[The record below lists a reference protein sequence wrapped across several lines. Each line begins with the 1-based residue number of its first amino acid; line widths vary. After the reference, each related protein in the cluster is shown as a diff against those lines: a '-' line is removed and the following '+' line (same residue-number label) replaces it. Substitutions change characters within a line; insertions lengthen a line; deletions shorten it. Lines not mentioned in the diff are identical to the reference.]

1 MLASKFE
8 YIISI
13 LIYMYVFDGKN
24 YKKLCLPYKI
34 LILNQVRVKYSVTPY
49 VNDSS
54 EVNHYI
60 AEDQW
65 RDLSRIDMMEEKMHE
80 DTPLLVNIKG
90 KMKIFNK

>member
-13 LIYMYVFDGKN
+13 LIYMYVFIDGKN

-90 KMKIFNK
+90 KMKIFN